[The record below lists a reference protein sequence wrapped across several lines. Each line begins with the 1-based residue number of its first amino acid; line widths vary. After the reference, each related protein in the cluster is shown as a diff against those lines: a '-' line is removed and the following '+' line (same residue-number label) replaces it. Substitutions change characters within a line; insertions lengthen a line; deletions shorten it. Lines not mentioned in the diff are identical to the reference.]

1 MPSKAAPATKQPK
14 VEAKEE
20 VKEEVEAVEEKMENT
35 TSSHGI
41 FSGRIKT
48 NPDLGKF
55 LLDVLNV
62 LEKEFDGIP
71 TDDMLTLLWGESKE
85 SLDKVIKKSNKRK
98 VIEKAKFVPKGLTK
112 PATSALVVY
121 ARKLKE
127 ECEKNGT
134 KYTNE
139 LKNEKWSKISA
150 KEKEACQKIFE
161 KERDAYKAEIE
172 RQRNDAIKKGE
183 FPEDKPKRGQTA
195 YFHFLAEVRPKLTE
209 KFKVT
214 EADVKNMTP
223 EELKEKKASSNTN
236 ITKEAAEMW
245 KALSDKQKAKYVAM
259 QEKDREEYAV
269 KEAEWKKRDLERR
282 KKNGQA
288 SADESVDIETSN
300 TKKVDA
306 KPAPAVKD
314 EKDIVTMEEIDETV
328 KKPES
333 DDEAEEVKPPVK
345 AAPAKKP
352 AAKKEDSSDEQKS
365 AKKPAAASTT
375 KKPSAK

>member
-1 MPSKAAPATKQPK
+1 
-14 VEAKEE
+14 
-20 VKEEVEAVEEKMENT
+20 
-35 TSSHGI
+35 
-41 FSGRIKT
+41 
-48 NPDLGKF
+48 
-55 LLDVLNV
+55 
-62 LEKEFDGIP
+62 
-71 TDDMLTLLWGESKE
+71 MLTLLWGESKE

-161 KERDAYKAEIE
+161 KERDTYKAEIE

-223 EELKEKKASSNTN
+223 EELKEKKSTSNTN

-259 QEKDREEYAV
+259 QEKDKELYAV

-300 TKKVDA
+300 TKKVDTKE
-306 KPAPAVKD
+306 KPVQ
-314 EKDIVTMEEIDETV
+314 KDIVTMEEIDET
-328 KKPES
+328 KPHS
-333 DDEAEEVKPPVK
+333 DNEAEDEVEEVKPPVK
-345 AAPAKKP
+345 KTATPAKKVSSKKEESGDEQEPAKKPTAATTKKP
-352 AAKKEDSSDEQKS
+352 AAKKAAKASDDEE
-365 AKKPAAASTT
+365 
-375 KKPSAK
+375 